1 MSKELPEHFTKGSYR
16 NQWWVMDVD
25 EAERILALGSFGNL
39 LYIDRKRN
47 VVMAQLATQR
57 VNADMPT
64 KHLEFA
70 MLAALLAE
78 LDR

>member
-39 LYIDRKRN
+39 LYVDRKRN

-57 VNADMPT
+57 VNAEIPI
-64 KHLEFA
+64 KKLEFA
-70 MLAALLAE
+70 MLAALLVK
-78 LDR
+78 LDQ